1 MRAASDHRPELIGY
15 VQPFVAH
22 AGEPVELM
30 VSTTEDAWDYRLV
43 RVRHGDRN
51 PAGPGFKVDE
61 VRPELAGAGLPG
73 GLQDTHL
80 GSFAQAPPLPDLAA
94 SRRVQLRLWAQPTLV
109 GDGRRQVLLSS
120 HDPHGGPGFELA
132 LTAEGRFELAVGREA
147 VVLPE
152 PARPGVWCRI
162 TAEMDAEGALRLAV
176 RPAHGL
182 PARERIGEEQRV
194 ERQVG
199 ALDVGFAG
207 PLVMAASAAAV
218 RRGPLGVGDHYNGK
232 LEAPEILAAGAAGE
246 ELRRVAGWD
255 LGDGVA
261 GDRAPDRGPGA
272 CHARLINGPAR
283 AVTGT
288 RWISATT
295 DFSVA
300 PEQYAA
306 VHFHDDDL
314 DDARWTPALR
324 LTLPPSLESGVYAVE
339 LRSGALVDHVPFVV
353 SAGARRTARLA
364 VVLPTLTYAAYAN
377 ERMPDRFDFH
387 ADGVR
392 EHPVELGEHDRLL
405 ARHPEWGRSLYD
417 VHDDGS
423 PVLTA
428 SLRRPVP
435 NLRPDYRS
443 WLQDAPRHLGAD
455 LYLTDWLD
463 VQGIGYDV
471 ITDHCLDAGGI
482 GALDGYGVL
491 ITGSHPEYTS
501 EAMLDAYEAFLAR
514 GGCLLYLG
522 GNGFYW
528 ATSTFPDAPWRIEVR
543 RGPAG
548 TRSSETAPGESHHSA
563 TGEPGGLWRH
573 RGRPPNR
580 LVGVGFTSEGWD
592 ARAPGYRRTAAASDE
607 RVAWVFDGIGPD
619 EPLGEFGLV
628 MGGTAGDEIDRAD
641 PALGTPPGAWVL
653 ASSTGHSDRYQLA
666 VEEVLATVPG
676 LGGTENELVRSD
688 IVLFETPSG
697 GAVFAA
703 GSICFCGA
711 LSHAGYDN
719 NISRMVGNVVRG
731 FLER

>member
-1 MRAASDHRPELIGY
+1 M
-15 VQPFVAH
+15 
-22 AGEPVELM
+22 
-30 VSTTEDAWDYRLV
+30 
-43 RVRHGDRN
+43 
-51 PAGPGFKVDE
+51 
-61 VRPELAGAGLPG
+61 
-73 GLQDTHL
+73 
-80 GSFAQAPPLPDLAA
+80 
-94 SRRVQLRLWAQPTLV
+94 QLRLWAQPTLV

-120 HDPHGGPGFELA
+120 HDAGGGPGFELA
-132 LTAEGRFELAVGREA
+132 LTGEGRFELAVGREA

-152 PARPGVWCRI
+152 PARAGVWCRI

-176 RPAHGL
+176 RRAHGL
-182 PARERIGEEQRV
+182 PARERIGEEERV
-194 ERQVG
+194 ERRVG
-199 ALDVGFAG
+199 GLDVGFAG

-232 LEAPEILAAGAAGE
+232 LEAPEILAAGAAGD

-261 GDRAPDRGPGA
+261 GDRAPDRGPSA

-324 LTLPPSLESGVYAVE
+324 LTLPSSLESGVYAVE
-339 LRSGALVDHVPFVV
+339 LRSGALVDHVPLVV

-417 VHDDGS
+417 VHGDGS

-455 LYLTDWLD
+455 DARRR
-463 VQGIGYDV
+463 Q
-471 ITDHCLDAGGI
+471 DHSRPPGRRRRAGRHRSDSRA
-482 GALDGYGVL
+482 GAASGNRGSAGAPLLGVL
-491 ITGSHPEYTS
+491 RQRVHGAADVAHRR
-501 EAMLDAYEAFLAR
+501 DAR
-514 GGCLLYLG
+514 GLPEQRHQHQGDAVAAVHVERVPRRLHAVRHVTRG
-522 GNGFYW
+522 RW
-528 ATSTFPDAPWRIEVR
+528 STWCARSR
-543 RGPAG
+543 RPAG
-548 TRSSETAPGESHHSA
+548 TACRWT
-563 TGEPGGLWRH
+563 
-573 RGRPPNR
+573 
-580 LVGVGFTSEGWD
+580 
-592 ARAPGYRRTAAASDE
+592 RR
-607 RVAWVFDGIGPD
+607 
-619 EPLGEFGLV
+619 
-628 MGGTAGDEIDRAD
+628 
-641 PALGTPPGAWVL
+641 
-653 ASSTGHSDRYQLA
+653 
-666 VEEVLATVPG
+666 
-676 LGGTENELVRSD
+676 
-688 IVLFETPSG
+688 
-697 GAVFAA
+697 
-703 GSICFCGA
+703 
-711 LSHAGYDN
+711 
-719 NISRMVGNVVRG
+719 
-731 FLER
+731 